1 MSEYAGL
8 LPHVLQM
15 LLDILVVRLQHHIG
29 GAAQIVQHVAVIHD
43 ILARVGHSLQTG
55 GWDGFLCR
63 LVILLMLL
71 HQHMLDLYGEI
82 GEVTYILDVIEEVML
97 AENILDID
105 GLRVYYANWQGPRLL
120 LAISIVF
127 IGLESYQLCFPNAR
141 I

>member
-1 MSEYAGL
+1 
-8 LPHVLQM
+8 M

-71 HQHMLDLYGEI
+71 HQHVLDLYVERG
-82 GEVTYILDVIEEVML
+82 VLTYILDVVEKVMFAEHILNIE
-97 AENILDID
+97 
-105 GLRVYYANWQGPRLL
+105 GLRVYDADRQGPRLL